1 MYSASIR
8 DIIRQFKTMKVKL
21 GEIKIPKV
29 GNMRIWSQ
37 DEFAEIET
45 SVIEVSGE
53 KETLSALKPP
63 TDQGRGDEEKII
75 LEELEKLKREE
86 QKVAEEITNEEQK
99 FKKEISHQ
107 EQDQFDQAPQ
117 VADHTS
123 SILTVPLNNVASD
136 LDEGSGHKVLFRVKS
151 IFPFDPFPD
160 ELIIEETRIVFKH
173 RVNPFAKRV
182 FSMLIKDI
190 SQSRLSTSI
199 FFGKILIQDIFGE
212 NEISIDYLSKKK
224 AYLVKGILDR
234 LQARERRRV
243 AGVPAE
249 SVKKILSEE
258 SQEKENFIDTGW

>member
-1 MYSASIR
+1 MYSALIR
-8 DIIRQFKTMKVKL
+8 GIIRQFKTMQVKL

-45 SVIEVSGE
+45 SEIEVSGE
-53 KETLSALKPP
+53 RKAISTLDAQTNPS
-63 TDQGRGDEEKII
+63 GNDEEKRI

-86 QKVAEEITNEEQK
+86 QKVSEEITNEEQR
-99 FKKEISHQ
+99 FRGEIINQ
-107 EQDQFDQAPQ
+107 EQDQFDQVPQ
-117 VADHTS
+117 IADQKS
-123 SILTVPLNNVASD
+123 GQSAVPLDVTVLD
-136 LDEGSGHKVLFRVKS
+136 LDDGSGHKVLFRVKS

-160 ELIIEETRIVFKH
+160 ELIIEETRVVFKH

-212 NEISIDYLSKKK
+212 NEIAIDYLSKRK

-249 SVKKILSEE
+249 SIKKILSEE